1 MWSWLHLYPSGCLSQ
16 LREGWAPQL
25 LQSLDARY
33 SGWIT
38 MSSTTGCAALMM
50 GPQAM
55 AAEMDAAIVAAA
67 EQSGCTLLTRIW

>member
-1 MWSWLHLYPSGCLSQ
+1 
-16 LREGWAPQL
+16 
-25 LQSLDARY
+25 
-33 SGWIT
+33 